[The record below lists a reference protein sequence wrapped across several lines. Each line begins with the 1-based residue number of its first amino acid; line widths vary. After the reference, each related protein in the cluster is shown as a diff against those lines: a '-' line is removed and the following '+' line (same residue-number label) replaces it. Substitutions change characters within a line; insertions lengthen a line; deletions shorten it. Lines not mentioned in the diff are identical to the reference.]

1 MTSFTNQARSTVNA
15 GDRVVFTRDI
25 LTGRAVIPADD
36 RGVVVHVDE
45 DGVVLRL
52 HRYYEV
58 LRNCRNMIC
67 LNAGQVADCLR
78 VNPPLLSFGA

>member
-1 MTSFTNQARSTVNA
+1 MTLMQSIEALAVRA
-15 GDRVVFTRDI
+15 GDRVVVTRDI

-52 HRYYEV
+52 HRYYGV

-67 LNAGQVADCLR
+67 LDARQVDDCLR
-78 VNPPLLSFGA
+78 VSPPLLSFGA

>member
-15 GDRVVFTRDI
+15 GDHVVVTSDI

-36 RGVVVHVDE
+36 RGVVVHVDD

-52 HRYYEV
+52 HRHYEV

-67 LNAGQVADCLR
+67 LDARQVADCLR